1 MTRVERRNMRNALL
15 FGSPFVFGFFIIYVY
30 PLVMTIK
37 YSFQRYNV
45 IRPPMWVGLE
55 NYQRLFFEDP
65 RFWKS
70 LYNTLY
76 FTVFSVPLGLA
87 LALGLAILL
96 SLKVRGQ
103 AIYRTVF
110 FLPTIVP
117 IVASSVLWL
126 WVLNAQNGLLNTTI
140 EAVFGV
146 QGPGWMADENW
157 SKPALILMSFWS
169 VGGPMVIFLAGLADV
184 PQTLYE
190 VADIDGA
197 GPFRKFRNVTLPMIT
212 PVILFNLVIGLINSF
227 QYFTQVYVMTNGK
240 GEPVDST
247 MFYALYLY
255 RNSFYYLNM
264 GYGSA
269 MALIMFA
276 VILAATIGVMISS
289 KRWVHYHAD

>member
-1 MTRVERRNMRNALL
+1 MTRVERRNTRNALL
-15 FGSPFVFGFFIIYVY
+15 FASPFVVGFFVIYVY
-30 PLVMTIK
+30 PLVMTMK
-37 YSFQRYNV
+37 YSLQRYNV
-45 IRPPMWVGLE
+45 IRPPVWVGFE
-55 NYQRLFFEDP
+55 NYHRLFMEDP

-76 FTVFSVPLGLA
+76 FTFFSVPLGLA
-87 LALGLAILL
+87 LALGLAMLL

-103 AIYRTVF
+103 AVYRTVF

-146 QGPGWMADENW
+146 QGPGWMADEHW
-157 SKPALILMSFWS
+157 SKPALILMSLWS

-184 PQTLYE
+184 PQSLYE

-269 MALIMFA
+269 MALIMFV
-276 VILAATIGVMISS
+276 VILVATIGVMISS
-289 KRWVHYHAD
+289 KRWVHYHGD

>member
-1 MTRVERRNMRNALL
+1 MTRVDRRNTRNALL
-15 FGSPFVFGFFIIYVY
+15 FASPFVLGFFVVYAY
-30 PLVMTIK
+30 PLVMTFVF
-37 YSFQRYNV
+37 SLQRYNV
-45 IRPPMWVGLE
+45 IRPPVWIGAD
-55 NYQRLFFEDP
+55 NYHRLLFEDP

-76 FTVFSVPLGLA
+76 FTAFSVPLGLA
-87 LALGLAILL
+87 LALGLAMLL

-103 AIYRTVF
+103 AIYRTIF

-140 EAVFGV
+140 EAIFGV
-146 QGPGWMADENW
+146 QGPGWLADEHW

-184 PQTLYE
+184 PQSLYE

-255 RNSFYYLNM
+255 RNSFYYLDM

-269 MALIMFA
+269 MALIMFL
-276 VILAATIGVMISS
+276 VILAATVGVMISS
-289 KRWVHYHAD
+289 KRWVHYHGD